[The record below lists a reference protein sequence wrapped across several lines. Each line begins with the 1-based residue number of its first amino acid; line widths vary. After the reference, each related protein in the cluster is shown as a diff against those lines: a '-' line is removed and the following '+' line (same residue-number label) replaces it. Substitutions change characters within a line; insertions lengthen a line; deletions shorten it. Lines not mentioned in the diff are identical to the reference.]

1 MHWLPIDKLD
11 RYKAYPLFFREKLL
25 NLKNEVYYHKRV
37 LGRRVYET

>member
-25 NLKNEVYYHKRV
+25 NLKNEVEHIVTREY
-37 LGRRVYET
+37 